1 MDPCLQNAASSLN
14 LGHIIADIQISSDL
28 QSYSC
33 RSSCLARHLGACTVA
48 VVVVRVMHW
57 VMGLGGWL
65 ALSSPSG
72 RRHRDES
79 EITHSCS
86 LDRAVAPGS

>member
-1 MDPCLQNAASSLN
+1 MVGFGWILACNAASSLN
-14 LGHIIADIQISSDL
+14 LGHIIADIQISNDL

-33 RSSCLARHLGACTVA
+33 KSSCLARHLGACTVA

-65 ALSSPSG
+65 SASRLG
-72 RRHRDES
+72 
-79 EITHSCS
+79 
-86 LDRAVAPGS
+86 AVIVTNPK